1 MSISTTNKT
10 QNIDD
15 LIVGTSNWKERA
27 EQRKINKPWLKKS
40 QAIAFMVLDAL
51 KSKKMTQ
58 VQLAE
63 KLGVSPQQINKIVK
77 GNENLTLETI
87 SKLENA
93 LGIQLFV
100 PYEVANSNR
109 LELVSIINDS
119 IDT

>member
-1 MSISTTNKT
+1 MSSERK
-10 QNIDD
+10 NIED
-15 LIVGTSNWKERA
+15 LVVGQSNWKDKAR
-27 EQRKINKPWLKKS
+27 QRKADKPWLKKS

-51 KSKKMTQ
+51 KYKNMTQ

-100 PYEVANSNR
+100 PYEVAKSNR
-109 LELVSIINDS
+109 LELVSLINDS